1 MRRTGRMISTTKGDS
16 EMAQKDTRLFYE
28 DLDVDAEHK
37 STGRTIT
44 ETDVVSFAGLS
55 GDFNNMHVDEEFA
68 KNTVFKTRVAHG
80 LCVLSVAS
88 GLWFTMPRLATIA
101 FMGLEDWRFSGAVKF
116 GDTIHITRKL
126 VEKREHKRPNMG
138 FLIFEV
144 NVHNQSGEVVQ
155 KGKWVILVQR
165 KENA

>member
-1 MRRTGRMISTTKGDS
+1 MSQ
-16 EMAQKDTRLFYE
+16 EMTRLFYE
-28 DLDVDAEHK
+28 DLNVGDEDQ
-37 STGRTIT
+37 STGRTVT

-55 GDFNNMHVDEEFA
+55 GDFNNMHIDEEFA
-68 KNTVFKTRVAHG
+68 KKTVFGTRVAHG
-80 LCVLSVAS
+80 LCVLSIAS

-101 FMGLEDWRFSGAVKF
+101 FMGLEDWRFSDAVKF

-144 NVHNQSGEVVQ
+144 NVHNQENKIVQ

-165 KENA
+165 KES

>member
-1 MRRTGRMISTTKGDS
+1 MLSVANKGVETMS
-16 EMAQKDTRLFYE
+16 QEMTRLFYE
-28 DLDVDAEHK
+28 DLNVGDEDQ
-37 STGRTIT
+37 STGRTVT

-55 GDFNNMHVDEEFA
+55 GDFNNMHIDEEFA
-68 KNTVFKTRVAHG
+68 KKTVFGTRVAHG
-80 LCVLSVAS
+80 LCVLSIAS

-101 FMGLEDWRFSGAVKF
+101 FMGLEDWRFSDAVKF
-116 GDTIHITRKL
+116 GDTIRITRKL

-144 NVHNQSGEVVQ
+144 NVHNQENKIVQ

-165 KENA
+165 KES

>member
-1 MRRTGRMISTTKGDS
+1 MSQ
-16 EMAQKDTRLFYE
+16 EMTRLFYE
-28 DLDVDAEHK
+28 DLNVGDEHQ
-37 STGRTIT
+37 SSGRTVT

-55 GDFNNMHVDEEFA
+55 GDFNNMHIDEEFA
-68 KNTVFKTRVAHG
+68 KKTVFGTRVAHG
-80 LCVLSVAS
+80 LCVLSIAS

-116 GDTIHITRKL
+116 GDTICIARKL
-126 VEKREHKRPNMG
+126 VEKRDHKRPNMG

-144 NVHNQSGEVVQ
+144 NVHNQSDEVVQ

-165 KENA
+165 KES

>member
-1 MRRTGRMISTTKGDS
+1 VLSVANKGVETMS
-16 EMAQKDTRLFYE
+16 QEMTRLFYE
-28 DLDVDAEHK
+28 DLNVGDEDQ
-37 STGRTIT
+37 STGRTVT

-55 GDFNNMHVDEEFA
+55 GDFNNMHIDEEFA
-68 KNTVFKTRVAHG
+68 KKTVFGTRVAHG
-80 LCVLSVAS
+80 LCVLSIAS

-101 FMGLEDWRFSGAVKF
+101 FMGLEDWRFSDAVKF
-116 GDTIHITRKL
+116 GDTIRITRKL

-144 NVHNQSGEVVQ
+144 NVHNQENKIVQ

-165 KENA
+165 KES

>member
-1 MRRTGRMISTTKGDS
+1 
-16 EMAQKDTRLFYE
+16 MAQEMTRLFYE
-28 DLDVDAEHK
+28 DLNVGDEDQ
-37 STGRTIT
+37 STGRTVT

-55 GDFNNMHVDEEFA
+55 GDFNNMHIDEEFA
-68 KNTVFKTRVAHG
+68 KKTVFGTRVAHG
-80 LCVLSVAS
+80 LCVLSIAS

-101 FMGLEDWRFSGAVKF
+101 FMGLEDWRFSDAVKF

-144 NVHNQSGEVVQ
+144 NVHNQDNKIVQ

-165 KENA
+165 KES

>member
-1 MRRTGRMISTTKGDS
+1 MSQ
-16 EMAQKDTRLFYE
+16 EMTRLFYE
-28 DLDVDAEHK
+28 DLNVGDEDQ
-37 STGRTIT
+37 STGRTVT

-55 GDFNNMHVDEEFA
+55 GDFNNMHIDEEFA
-68 KNTVFKTRVAHG
+68 KKTVFGTRVAHG
-80 LCVLSVAS
+80 LCVLSIAS

-101 FMGLEDWRFSGAVKF
+101 FMGLEDWRFSDAVKF
-116 GDTIHITRKL
+116 GDTIRITRKL

-144 NVHNQSGEVVQ
+144 NVHNQESKIVQ

-165 KENA
+165 KES

>member
-1 MRRTGRMISTTKGDS
+1 MSQDI
-16 EMAQKDTRLFYE
+16 RLFYE
-28 DLDVDAEHK
+28 DLNVDDEHQ

-55 GDFNNMHVDEEFA
+55 GDFNNMHIDEEFA
-68 KNTVFKTRVAHG
+68 KKTVFGSRVAHG
-80 LCVLSVAS
+80 LCVLSIAS

-116 GDTIHITRKL
+116 GDTIRIIRKL

-144 NVHNQSGEVVQ
+144 NVHNQTDEVVQ

-165 KENA
+165 KES